1 MSTRV
6 ILTPDQR
13 LRVFVSSTLQEL
25 ADERAAVRE
34 AIAGLRLAPV
44 MFELGARPHPPRDL
58 YRAYLGQSHIFI
70 GIYWQKYG
78 WIAPAETISGLE
90 DEYRLSGD
98 RPKLVYIKTPAPDRE
113 PRLKELLDR
122 MRSDDTT
129 SYKSFT
135 TVEELRQL
143 VENDLAMILT
153 ERFEM
158 AQSGEATPAAQKT
171 RASNV
176 PRPPT
181 PLVGR
186 ERELAALT
194 GMLARSDV
202 SLLTLTGPG
211 GTGKTRLA
219 IQAALDLVDRFED
232 GVSFV
237 ALAPISDPKLVP
249 TAIAQTLDIREARDG
264 RPILES
270 LKDYLRDRRML
281 LVLDNFEQ
289 VVSAGPTI
297 AEVLEVSPQ
306 LKVLVTSRTLLRVRG
321 ERELPV
327 MPLEVPERRRL
338 LDAERLSQ
346 YASVELFIQRAQAVK
361 PDFEITNE
369 SAPAVAEMCYRLDGL
384 PLAIELAAARMRIL
398 SPQALLTRLEHR
410 QDVLRGGPRD
420 LPARQQTLR
429 STIDWSYNL
438 LDDHARILFRRL
450 SVFVG
455 GWRLEAAE
463 AVCNATGDLDVD
475 VLDEMESLIDNSLL
489 TSAEEAD
496 GEMRYGMLE
505 TIREYARERLSG
517 SGEEDSLRERHA
529 DSYLA
534 LVETIQPKLL
544 TSERRRWL
552 DRLEIEHD
560 NMRAALEW
568 SRLGKCD
575 ASLGL
580 RLSGTLAWFWQT
592 RAYLHEGRK
601 HLEAALARPDAS
613 ARTEA
618 RAKALYGAGALAWSL
633 GDYAVARACLE
644 ESVAIAREVGDQRQA
659 AYALTQLGLVIVSQG
674 DVEGASSLYSEALK
688 LFREV
693 KHTWGEAFALTWLAE
708 ATLVSD
714 RPLMA
719 QPLYEEGL
727 TLWRKVGDPW
737 GTGIALLVLGAL
749 ALAQGDVSK
758 SYALLEEGT
767 ALLREGGDRWSLSFG
782 ITGLAN
788 VLLWQGDYEQA
799 RVQFEEGLTF
809 SRESGNPAA
818 MIISLVGLAG
828 VAVERSLRESPAQR
842 DEYLWR
848 AARLVGAADAL
859 REALGLHLM
868 RVMRLAYEP
877 RVALIRAQIDETIW
891 GPAWAEGHV
900 MSLDRAIAY
909 ALEKEPRA

>member
-1 MSTRV
+1 MSRKV

-58 YRAYLGQSHIFI
+58 YRAYLDQSHIFV

-78 WIAPAETISGLE
+78 WVAPGETMSGLE

-98 RPKLVYIKTPAPDRE
+98 RPRLVYIKTPAPDRE

-122 MRSDDTT
+122 IRSDDTA
-129 SYKSFT
+129 SYKSFAT
-135 TVEELRQL
+135 AEELRQL

-158 AQSGEATPAAQKT
+158 AQGGEAAPARQKV
-171 RASNV
+171 RANNV

-186 ERELAALT
+186 ERELAT
-194 GMLARSDV
+194 VTSMLARHDV
-202 SLLTLTGPG
+202 SLLTLSGPG

-219 IQAALDLVDRFED
+219 IQAALDLADRFED
-232 GVSFV
+232 GVLFV
-237 ALAPISDPKLVP
+237 ALATIDDPKLVP
-249 TAIAQTLDIREARDG
+249 AAIAQTLDIHEARDG

-270 LKDYLRDRRML
+270 LKDYLRDRHML

-289 VVSAGPTI
+289 VVSAGPVVAQLI
-297 AEVLEVSPQ
+297 AAGPR

-321 ERELPV
+321 ELELPV
-327 MPLEVPERRRL
+327 MPLELPERRQA
-338 LDAERLSQ
+338 LDAQRLSQ
-346 YASVELFIQRAQAVK
+346 YAAVELFIQRAQAVK
-361 PDFEITNE
+361 PDFAVTNE
-369 SAPAVAEMCYRLDGL
+369 SAPAIAEICYRLDGL
-384 PLAIELAAARMRIL
+384 PLAIELAAARIKIL
-398 SPQALLTRLEHR
+398 SPQALLARLER
-410 QDVLRGGPRD
+410 SLEVLRGGPRD

-438 LDDHARILFRRL
+438 LAEHARVLFRRL

-455 GWRLEAAE
+455 GWTLEAAE
-463 AVCNATGDLDVD
+463 AACNATGDLDVD

-489 TSAEEAD
+489 KWREEAG
-496 GEMRYGMLE
+496 GEMRFGMLE
-505 TIREYARERLSG
+505 TIREYARERLSE

-529 DSYLA
+529 GYYLTLA
-534 LVETIQPKLL
+534 ESIQPRLQ
-544 TSERRRWL
+544 TAERRRWL

-568 SRLGKCD
+568 SRLDRCD

-580 RLSGTLAWFWQT
+580 RLSGVLAWFWQT

-601 HLEAALARPDAS
+601 HLEAALARPDAA
-613 ARTEA
+613 ARTTA
-618 RAKALYGAGALAWSL
+618 RATALYGAGVLAWSL
-633 GDYAVARACLE
+633 GDFAVARAQIE
-644 ESVAIAREVGDQRQA
+644 ECIAIAREVGDQRLA

-674 DVEGASSLYSEALK
+674 DVEGASSLYAEALK

-693 KHTWGEAFALTWLAE
+693 MHIWGEAFALTWLAE

-714 RPLMA
+714 HPLMA

-727 TLWRKVGDPW
+727 ALWRKVGDPW
-737 GTGIALLVLGAL
+737 GTGIALLVLSAL
-749 ALAQGDVSK
+749 AFAQGDMAK
-758 SYALLEEGT
+758 SRALVEEGT
-767 ALLREGGDRWSLSFG
+767 TLLQEAGDRWTLSFG
-782 ITGLAN
+782 IAGLGD
-788 VLLWQGDYEQA
+788 VLLWEGDTMQA
-799 RVQFEEGLTF
+799 AAQFAEGLRL
-809 SRESGNPAA
+809 SRESGNPAT
-818 MIISLVGLAG
+818 MLMSLVGLAG
-828 VAVERSLRESPAQR
+828 VAISRSEHESPEQSNHSLR
-842 DEYLWR
+842 R
-848 AARLVGAADAL
+848 AAKLVGAGDAL
-859 REALGLHLM
+859 REALGLHLFRAL
-868 RVMRLAYEP
+868 RVTYEP
-877 RVALIRAQIDETIW
+877 RVALIRARVDEVIW
-891 GPAWAEGHV
+891 GPAWAEGHA
-900 MSLDRAIAY
+900 MSLDHAIAY
-909 ALEKEPRA
+909 ALEKAPHG